1 MAEIEARAALLF
13 LASPL
18 RNPADV
24 IQYYNMKTMSFRVT
38 DDEAR
43 LIRSLAKRE
52 KLTLS
57 DYLRRRATSAPAIK
71 PAGVRRTRCKHTGA
85 TIFAASPEL
94 PPLSTESV
102 REMLA
107 DFP

>member
-1 MAEIEARAALLF
+1 
-13 LASPL
+13 
-18 RNPADV
+18 
-24 IQYYNMKTMSFRVT
+24 MSE
-38 DDEAR
+38 DEAR

-57 DYLRRRATSAPAIK
+57 EYLRRQASSAPSAR
-71 PAGVRRTRCKHTGA
+71 PAAVQRTRCKHTGA
-85 TIFAASPEL
+85 MIFAANPDI
-94 PPLSTESV
+94 PPLSTNSV

>member
-1 MAEIEARAALLF
+1 
-13 LASPL
+13 
-18 RNPADV
+18 
-24 IQYYNMKTMSFRVT
+24 MKTISFRVS

-57 DYLRRRATSAPAIK
+57 DYLRRRATGIGDAK
-71 PAGVRRTRCKHTGA
+71 PAPVRRTRCRYTGA
-85 TIFAASPEL
+85 MIFAGNSDL
-94 PPLSTESV
+94 PLLSTESV

>member
-1 MAEIEARAALLF
+1 
-13 LASPL
+13 
-18 RNPADV
+18 
-24 IQYYNMKTMSFRVT
+24 MKTISFRVS

-57 DYLRRRATSAPAIK
+57 DYLRRRATGARDPRS
-71 PAGVRRTRCKHTGA
+71 GNVRRTRCKYTGA
-85 TIFAASPEL
+85 TILAANPEL

>member
-1 MAEIEARAALLF
+1 
-13 LASPL
+13 
-18 RNPADV
+18 
-24 IQYYNMKTMSFRVT
+24 MKTMSFRVS

-43 LIRSLAKRE
+43 LIRSLARRE

-57 DYLRRRATSAPAIK
+57 DYLRRRATG
-71 PAGVRRTRCKHTGA
+71 AGDTRSGSVRRTRCKYTGA
-85 TIFAASPEL
+85 KIFAASPQF
-94 PPLSTESV
+94 PSLSTESV

>member
-1 MAEIEARAALLF
+1 
-13 LASPL
+13 
-18 RNPADV
+18 
-24 IQYYNMKTMSFRVT
+24 MKIMSFRVS

-57 DYLRRRATSAPAIK
+57 DYLRRKATG
-71 PAGVRRTRCKHTGA
+71 AGDTTSGRVQRIRCKYTGA
-85 TIFAASPEL
+85 KIFAASPGL

>member
-1 MAEIEARAALLF
+1 
-13 LASPL
+13 
-18 RNPADV
+18 
-24 IQYYNMKTMSFRVT
+24 MKTISFRVT

-57 DYLRRRATSAPAIK
+57 DYLRRQACRDSRTSP
-71 PAGVRRTRCKHTGA
+71 PTVRRTRCKHTGA
-85 TIFAASPEL
+85 MIFAANADL
-94 PPLSTESV
+94 PPLSTDSV
-102 REMLA
+102 RELLA

>member
-1 MAEIEARAALLF
+1 MAEIGARAAVLF
-13 LASPL
+13 PASPL

-43 LIRSLAKRE
+43 MIRSLAKRE
-52 KLTLS
+52 KLTLP
-57 DYLRRRATSAPAIK
+57 DYLRRRATSAPDTK
-71 PAGVRRTRCKHTGA
+71 PAGVRRTRCNHTGA

-102 REMLA
+102 RKMSA

>member
-1 MAEIEARAALLF
+1 
-13 LASPL
+13 
-18 RNPADV
+18 
-24 IQYYNMKTMSFRVT
+24 MKTLTFKVS

-43 LIRSLAKRE
+43 LIRSLARRE

-57 DYLRRRATSAPAIK
+57 EYLRRRASGANGGTGIP
-71 PAGVRRTRCKHTGA
+71 RRVKCKFTGA
-85 TIFAASPEL
+85 LIFAPLAGY
-94 PPLSTESV
+94 PPLDSESV

>member
-1 MAEIEARAALLF
+1 
-13 LASPL
+13 
-18 RNPADV
+18 
-24 IQYYNMKTMSFRVT
+24 MKTISFRVS

-52 KLTLS
+52 RLTLS
-57 DYLRRRATSAPAIK
+57 EYLRRRATSARDLRPGTA
-71 PAGVRRTRCKHTGA
+71 RRTRCKYTGA
-85 TIFAASPEL
+85 NIFAADPEL

-102 REMLA
+102 REMMI